1 MTGTILNVIT
11 VFIGGTLGT
20 LLGHRFPTRLQETIF
35 ASLGLFTLLIAM
47 DSALMTRNALIVLA
61 SLLIG
66 TLIGEGLQIERRL
79 ESFGVWL
86 QQKLSRGQDSGDSAR
101 FVEAFVTA
109 SLVFCVGPLT
119 ILGSIEDGLMGDYTK
134 LAVKALMD
142 GFASLA
148 FAATLGPGV
157 IASVIVIF
165 LFQGGIALLA
175 SLGAGVFT
183 EPMII
188 ELSATGGVV
197 LMAIA
202 LRLLDLKKIRAANML
217 PAIFV
222 APALIAIMD
231 ALSINYYPVF

>member
-1 MTGTILNVIT
+1 MTGTILNVFT
-11 VFIGGTLGT
+11 VLIGGTIGT
-20 LLGHRFPTRLQETIF
+20 LLGNRFPTRLQETIF
-35 ASLGLFTLLIAM
+35 AALGLFTFAIAL
-47 DSALMTRNALIVLA
+47 DSALMTRNSLIVLA

-66 TLIGEGLQIERRL
+66 ALIGEGLQIERRL
-79 ESFGVWL
+79 ESFGRWL
-86 QQKLSRGQDSGDSAR
+86 QRTLSRGKGGNSDL

-142 GFASLA
+142 GFAAMA
-148 FAATLGPGV
+148 FATTLGPGV

-165 LFQGGIALLA
+165 LFQGGISLLA
-175 SLGAGVFT
+175 GLGANIFT

-202 LRLLDLKKIRAANML
+202 LRLLDLKQIRAANLL
-217 PAIFV
+217 PAILV

-231 ALSINYYPVF
+231 ALGIAYYPAL